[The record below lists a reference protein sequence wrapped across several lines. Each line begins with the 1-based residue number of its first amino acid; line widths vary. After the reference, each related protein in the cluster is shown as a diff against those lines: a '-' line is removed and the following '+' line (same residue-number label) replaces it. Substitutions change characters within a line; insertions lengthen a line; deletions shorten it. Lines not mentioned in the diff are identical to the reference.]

1 MLAVHAS
8 LPILDYNGLS
18 LFGMLQEKR
27 RDAEAVGK
35 GLDRERNG
43 IAFDLFFISKRSWV
57 ILMIL
62 HQRYEA

>member
-27 RDAEAVGK
+27 GDAEAVGK